1 MVTLKTI
8 EPSDYQTV
16 DSLIRK
22 AFTNTEEGYGNEAE
36 LAANLRK
43 DATYQNYLEIVALK
57 DNTIVGYGL
66 LSEVGVYEDSILLS
80 TGLCLA
86 PLAVLP
92 EMQKQGIGAMLLEE
106 LEIRA
111 KKENYP
117 FISILG
123 HPAYYS
129 KFGYQLA
136 SHFNI
141 QAPFPVPD
149 DVYFVKELYP
159 ASLKNVE
166 GTVCY
171 LDAFNE

>member
-8 EPSDYQTV
+8 EPSDYQAV
-16 DSLIRK
+16 DSLIRR

-36 LAANLRK
+36 LVANLRK
-43 DATYQNYLEIVALK
+43 DPTYQSYFEIVALK
-57 DNTIVGYGL
+57 NDTVVGHGL
-66 LSEVGVYEDSILLS
+66 LSEVSVCKDDETMS

-92 EMQKQGIGAMLLEE
+92 QEQNQGIGAKILTE
-106 LEIRA
+106 LETRA
-111 KKENYP
+111 KQEDYP

-136 SHFNI
+136 RHYYI
-141 QAPFPVPD
+141 QAPFPVPEEA
-149 DVYFVKELYP
+149 YFIKELYP
-159 ASLKNVE
+159 NSLKNVQ
-166 GTVCY
+166 GTICY
-171 LDAFNE
+171 LEAFNE